1 VNFHYELQTITTTL
15 EDLAGRISII
25 VESTDDSVSGDAYQ
39 ELVAAE
45 RSVGALL
52 RRLQRLTRI
61 T

>member
-1 VNFHYELQTITTTL
+1 MNFHYELQTITTTL